1 MKFSSVFL
9 IYLFMLVL
17 PGPSHAELTDGLVAY
32 YPFNGNTND
41 ESGNG
46 HHGTNHGALLSSDI
60 ASNANSAYRFDGIDD
75 YIEILDADSL
85 DIGLSDYSISA
96 WVKTTSPTNNGR
108 IFSKGSSA
116 CITGYMLRLNGNQA
130 HLENAYNQSCQV
142 FLAGNID
149 IADDQWHFI
158 VGVVNRSEGGFL
170 YIDGQL
176 DASQQ
181 IDTSMFNLS
190 NDRNA
195 WIGRNDVHGIE
206 AFNGTID
213 ELRIYNR
220 VLTEAEIQQLYQ
232 QRAGTTIAQISNSS
246 DAVIIASPIAVQ
258 SSAENSSQ
266 SNGFAVVTPQTAQTN
281 IALED
286 SSLQVAPETLL
297 LIHPPGSAI
306 SPVESPPVS
315 TLVRGQI
322 QPKAECKTNKDFIV
336 HAVIGDVSVSCDN
349 QRATAQAA
357 EFKVT
362 YGQTGSDGRLTVSV
376 ISGSVIVTD
385 RKQQKIVLTAGQEHS
400 IQAQVPR
407 TSWVLPIENDNV
419 YGGQE
424 NLLVW
429 TAYPGASG
437 YLLEY
442 NLPEPVFSETNS
454 SSIEFKQR
462 TVLLG
467 PNDFDIFDDLIL
479 FRVFIGQSSNN
490 PIVEGRVFALDANGE
505 IISNTVSS
513 DAVTVSWK

>member
-1 MKFSSVFL
+1 
-9 IYLFMLVL
+9 MLVL

-232 QRAGTTIAQISNSS
+232 QRAGTTIAQINNSS

-258 SSAENSSQ
+258 SSAEN
-266 SNGFAVVTPQTAQTN
+266 
-281 IALED
+281 IA
-286 SSLQVAPETLL
+286 
-297 LIHPPGSAI
+297 
-306 SPVESPPVS
+306 
-315 TLVRGQI
+315 
-322 QPKAECKTNKDFIV
+322 F
-336 HAVIGDVSVSCDN
+336 
-349 QRATAQAA
+349 
-357 EFKVT
+357 
-362 YGQTGSDGRLTVSV
+362 
-376 ISGSVIVTD
+376 
-385 RKQQKIVLTAGQEHS
+385 
-400 IQAQVPR
+400 
-407 TSWVLPIENDNV
+407 W
-419 YGGQE
+419 
-424 NLLVW
+424 
-429 TAYPGASG
+429 
-437 YLLEY
+437 
-442 NLPEPVFSETNS
+442 
-454 SSIEFKQR
+454 
-462 TVLLG
+462 
-467 PNDFDIFDDLIL
+467 DLI
-479 FRVFIGQSSNN
+479 
-490 PIVEGRVFALDANGE
+490 
-505 IISNTVSS
+505 
-513 DAVTVSWK
+513 WH